1 MMGNLFI
8 SKVRVKLLK
17 LFFLDISKEI
27 HIRGIVR
34 TIDEEINAVRRE
46 LKNLERASVLVSEK
60 RGNRQYYMLNRKCP
74 IFPELLGIVHKES
87 GLGSA
92 ILNNIDR
99 MGTVLYALLT
109 TAYIENHHPSQYDID
124 VLIIGELNLK
134 AVSSVI
140 HEVEESSKTE
150 IRYSVMSEEEFTF
163 RKKKRDAFIL
173 NILNKHKIMLVGDE
187 NRLLA

>member
-1 MMGNLFI
+1 MGNLFI